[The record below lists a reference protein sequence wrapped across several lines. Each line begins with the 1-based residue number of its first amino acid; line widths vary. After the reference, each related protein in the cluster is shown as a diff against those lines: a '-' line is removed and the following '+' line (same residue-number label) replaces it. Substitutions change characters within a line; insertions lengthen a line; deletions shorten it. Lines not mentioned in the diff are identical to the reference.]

1 MIIRPNRFNCIIKAI
16 VSKIPLLGIKKNKFF
31 CSVLFLQYLCHR
43 KKKIHQNNNMVKEY
57 NFREIEKKWH
67 QQWVT
72 NKTYKVVEDENRK
85 KFYVLNMFPYP
96 SGAGLHVGHPLGYIA
111 SDIYARYKRLR
122 GYNVLN
128 PMGYDAYGL
137 PAEQYAI
144 KTGQHPEKTTFA
156 NIDRYREQLDK
167 IGFSFDWDREVR
179 TCTPNYYKWTQWA
192 FQKMYNSYFDEEL
205 QKAQP
210 IEKLIEKFKAEGT
223 WPADEK
229 EQSELLMQYRLAY
242 LGETMVNWC
251 PALGTVLANDEV
263 VNGVSERGGYPVEQK
278 KMRQWCLR
286 VSAYSQRLLD
296 GLETIQWSESIK
308 ETQKNWIGR
317 SEGTEVEIP
326 YVLSPSGKSEKGR
339 FTIFTTRADTMFG
352 VTFFVLAP
360 ESELVD
366 KVTTPEQRAAV
377 DEYIKYV
384 KSRTERE
391 RMIDHTVTGVFSGAY
406 GINPIT
412 GDKCPIYIAEY
423 VLAGYGTGA
432 IMAVPAHD
440 SRDYAFAK
448 HFNLPIIPLVEGA
461 DVSEESYDAKEGIVM
476 NSPISP
482 DKSVVYDGESLNLNG
497 LTIKE
502 AIAETKRFVKAHNLG
517 RVKVNYRLR
526 DAIFSRQRYWG
537 EPFPVYYKN
546 GIPQM
551 IPEECLPIELPQV
564 DKFLPT
570 ETGEP
575 PLGNAQIWAWDEKK
589 KSVVDCSAID
599 NKTVFPIELYTM
611 PGFAGSSA
619 YYLRYMDSHND
630 QALVS
635 EKAASYWQNVDLYV
649 GGSEHATGHLIYSR
663 FWNKFL
669 FDLGVSKKDE
679 PFQKLI
685 NQGMIQGWS
694 SFVYRLRNTNK
705 FVSFDL
711 LEEKYDDAKK
721 KSLYYYQGTEADPV
735 YADISMVSGN
745 VLDVEKIRQ
754 WTAEFRDAEFILN
767 SNGQYIVSQA
777 IEKMSKSKY
786 NVVNPDDICE
796 NYGADTLRLYE
807 MFLGPIEQSK
817 PWDVAG
823 IDGCFRF
830 LKKFWGLAQNILNN
844 PSIQDN
850 PTAEELKALH
860 KLIKKVTADI
870 EEFSYNTAI
879 SAFMVAVN
887 ELSQLK
893 CANRTILKQMVVL
906 IAPFAPHIAEE
917 LWEALGNTT
926 SVCDAQWPAFEE
938 KYLVETSVKL
948 GVQFNGKVRFAMDFP
963 ADATPDQMV
972 QMATSAPDAQKHLEG
987 MQIVKT
993 IAIPGRIVNI
1003 VVKPV

>member
-1 MIIRPNRFNCIIKAI
+1 MA
-16 VSKIPLLGIKKNKFF
+16 
-31 CSVLFLQYLCHR
+31 
-43 KKKIHQNNNMVKEY
+43 KEY
-57 NFREIEKKWH
+57 NFREIEQKWH
-67 QQWVT
+67 RLWTERQ
-72 NKTYKVVEDENRK
+72 TYKVVEDENRK

-111 SDIYARYKRLR
+111 SDIYARYKRLQ
-122 GYNVLN
+122 GFNVLN

-179 TCTPNYYKWTQWA
+179 TCTPDYYKWTQWA
-192 FQKMYNSYFDEEL
+192 FQKMFNSYFDEEL

-210 IEKLIEKFKAEGT
+210 IEMLIEKFKKEGT

-229 EQSELLMQYRLAY
+229 AQSDLLMNYRLAF

-251 PALGTVLANDEV
+251 PKLGTVLANDEV

-296 GLETIQWSESIK
+296 GLDTIDWSESIK

-317 SEGTEVEIP
+317 SEGAEIEIP
-326 YVLSPSGKSEKGR
+326 YTLSPLGESEGGR

-366 KVTTPEQRAAV
+366 KVTTPEQRKAV

-482 DKSVVYDGESLNLNG
+482 DKSVKYDGESLCLNG

-546 GIPQM
+546 GIPTM

-575 PLGNAQIWAWDEKK
+575 PLGNAQVWAWDEVNRKIVDKK
-589 KSVVDCSAID
+589 LID
-599 NKTVFPIELYTM
+599 EKTVFPIELYTM

-619 YYLRYMDSHND
+619 YYLRYMDPHND
-630 QALVS
+630 KALVS
-635 EKAASYWQNVDLYV
+635 PEAAAYWQNVDLYV

-669 FDLGVSKKDE
+669 FDLGVSKKEE

-694 SFVYRLRNTNK
+694 SFVYRLRNTTK

-711 LEEKYDDAKK
+711 LEVQYDNEAKK
-721 KSLYYYQGTEADPV
+721 NRYFYQGTEADPV
-735 YADISMVSGN
+735 YADISMVNGN
-745 VLDVEKIRQ
+745 VLNVEKIRE
-754 WTAEFRDAEFILN
+754 WTPEFREGEFILN
-767 SNGQYIVSQA
+767 SNGQYIVNQA

-844 PSIQDN
+844 QNNQSAPS
-850 PTAEELKALH
+850 AEELKALH
-860 KLIKKVTADI
+860 KLIKKVTSDI
-870 EEFSYNTAI
+870 ETFSYNTSI
-879 SAFMVAVN
+879 PAFMVAVN

-893 CANRTILKQMVVL
+893 CTSRAILKPMVIL

-917 LWEALGNTT
+917 LWEQMGNEG
-926 SVCDAQWPAFEE
+926 SVCDAKWLAFDE

-948 GVQFNGKVRFAMDFP
+948 GVQFNGKVRFDMLFP
-963 ADATPDQMV
+963 ADATPEQMV
-972 QMATSAPDAQKHLEG
+972 EMVTSAPDAQKYLEG

-993 IAIPGRIVNI
+993 IAIPKRIVNI